1 MNRMRRFAV
10 LPLCRIASMALPYNH
25 AWIRQ
30 CAHNAPPRAARID
43 GRRSLAA
50 RKRGDDVVVVNTHTP
65 CESAFHLG
73 LELLH
78 EALAAV
84 CCDTNKHYSALH
96 LGQQGEGLCVTNRV
110 CVTGTTRRVALP
122 CTSHT
127 AVDVVGPAP
136 AVEPPHRH
144 RRQIHHTLRTWKSC
158 LREDSAHQTSHKFT
172 ATRLCFGGE
181 NAKSQNHGTSD
192 HQVVWHPPRTVFS
205 AGNAHACRVVSRHTQ
220 ESSPHTPH
228 ALCGRHR
235 VLAACACKGPT
246 DSHRACQSPHVVPPC
261 RRPTP
266 ATRNRGSGSRHG
278 CGLCTTCTQRWAC
291 PSH

>member
-1 MNRMRRFAV
+1 MCHQPCVRDGDHAQSCVTLHFTHSGRRGGAGTG
-10 LPLCRIASMALPYNH
+10 CGAT
-25 AWIRQ
+25 
-30 CAHNAPPRAARID
+30 APPSPPDPPHPSDMETLSAR
-43 GRRSLAA
+43 GQRTPNVAQVHGHTPVLWR
-50 RKRGDDVVVVNTHTP
+50 RKR
-65 CESAFHLG
+65 
-73 LELLH
+73 
-78 EALAAV
+78 
-84 CCDTNKHYSALH
+84 
-96 LGQQGEGLCVTNRV
+96 QVT
-110 CVTGTTRRVALP
+110 
-122 CTSHT
+122 
-127 AVDVVGPAP
+127 
-136 AVEPPHRH
+136 
-144 RRQIHHTLRTWKSC
+144 
-158 LREDSAHQTSHKFT
+158 
-172 ATRLCFGGE
+172 
-181 NAKSQNHGTSD
+181 NHGTSD

-228 ALCGRHR
+228 DLCGRHR